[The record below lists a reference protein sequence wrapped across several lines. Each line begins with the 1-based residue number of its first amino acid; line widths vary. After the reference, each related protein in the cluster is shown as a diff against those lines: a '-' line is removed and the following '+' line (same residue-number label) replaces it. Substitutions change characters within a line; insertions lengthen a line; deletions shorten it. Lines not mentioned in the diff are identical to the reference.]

1 MTLTFRKRRHAVK
14 LPHYQI
20 ADIKPLGTHQEIEAF
35 LRSSGVW
42 PQAKHRL
49 EEIYYYV
56 QDSHGRR
63 KDFFAAGWLNEF
75 GHWQVAAPKFTGSLC
90 RPALTILSGT
100 VNEAWLFDTFFD
112 YLRHPEIATTK
123 AYIIILNTPKLL
135 QAALAKAR
143 TFASSRTFFN
153 NPLPET

>member
-1 MTLTFRKRRHAVK
+1 MTLTFRKRLHAVK

-20 ADIKPLGTHQEIEAF
+20 AAIKPLGTHQEIEAF

-56 QDSHGRR
+56 QDDHGRR

-75 GHWQVAAPKFTGSLC
+75 GHWQVAAPKFTGPLC
-90 RPALTILSGT
+90 RPALTIIPGT
-100 VNEAWLFDTFFD
+100 DNEAWLFDTVFD
-112 YLRHPEIATTK
+112 YLRHPKLTTTK

-135 QAALAKAR
+135 QAALSKAKS
-143 TFASSRTFFN
+143 FASSRTFFN